1 MKHDILIIGGGIVGI
16 CCAVSALAR
25 GLKVHMVEPGE
36 PGQQTSAGNAGII
49 SPWSIAPQA
58 TPGIWKKIPGL
69 LMSPARPLSI
79 RPGVW
84 PQMLGWGTRFL
95 ANSGN
100 ARFRA
105 LSQAMAP
112 LNAPCISLFRQH
124 LAAAG
129 ENSDLVTDSYYV
141 HVFRDAAKANLKDL
155 EYSVRR
161 EAGADITLI
170 GPAELKALEPA
181 LGPGFE
187 AAIVIRGQARARSP
201 GRLGQ
206 VLAGHA
212 EREGMQLTRAR
223 VQELRRQETGW
234 RVETEAGPIEA
245 GNVVMAA
252 GAWSGEL
259 LRGIISKLPMVSER
273 GYHGE
278 FPQAGLELNHSVM
291 DVENK
296 VVASSMET
304 GVRIAG
310 TAEFAAIDAR
320 PDPKREALFKAQ
332 ARALCPDIG
341 LGDMRLWMGRRPSLP
356 DSLPALGPVRGQ
368 PGLYA
373 AFGHSHY
380 GLMMAPKTG
389 EIIADLLSGRDPGLD
404 LAPYDP
410 LRFS

>member
-1 MKHDILIIGGGIVGI
+1 
-16 CCAVSALAR
+16 
-25 GLKVHMVEPGE
+25 
-36 PGQQTSAGNAGII
+36 
-49 SPWSIAPQA
+49 
-58 TPGIWKKIPGL
+58 
-69 LMSPARPLSI
+69 MSPARPLSI
-79 RPGVW
+79 RPSLW
-84 PQMLGWGTRFL
+84 PQMLGWGMRFL
-95 ANSGN
+95 ASSGD

-105 LSQAMAP
+105 LSQAMVP
-112 LNAPCISLFRQH
+112 LNAPAISLYRQH

-141 HVFRDAAKANLKDL
+141 HVFRDAGKASLQDL

-161 EAGADITLI
+161 EAGADVEMI
-170 GPAELKALEPA
+170 GPAELKSLEPA

-206 VLAGHA
+206 VLAGEA
-212 EREGMQLTRAR
+212 QRQGMRLTRAK
-223 VQELRRQETGW
+223 VQDLRRAETAW
-234 RVETEAGPIEA
+234 QVSTEAGQIEA
-245 GNVVMAA
+245 RRVVVAA
-252 GAWSGEL
+252 GAWSRAL
-259 LRGIISKLPMVSER
+259 LRGLIPKLPMVAER

-278 FPQAGLELNHSVM
+278 FPQAGLTLNHSVM

-296 VVASSMET
+296 VVASSME
-304 GVRIAG
+304 GGLRIAG
-310 TAEFAAIDAR
+310 TAEFAPIDAR

-341 LGDMRLWMGRRPSLP
+341 LEDMRLWMGRRPSLP
-356 DSLPALGPVRGQ
+356 DSLPALGPVSGL